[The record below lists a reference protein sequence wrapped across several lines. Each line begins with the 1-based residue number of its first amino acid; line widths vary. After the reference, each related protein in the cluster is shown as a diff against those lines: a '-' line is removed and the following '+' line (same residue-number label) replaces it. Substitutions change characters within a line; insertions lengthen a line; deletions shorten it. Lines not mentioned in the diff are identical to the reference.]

1 MISKNKLDYLTR
13 KDISLRKKILEWYDK
28 NGRHSLPWKNQ
39 SIYLIWIS
47 EIMLQQTQ
55 VKTVIPYFIKFKK
68 KFPTLKKLI
77 RADLDSILN
86 SWSGLGYYR
95 RAKNIYEAC
104 KIIDREYKGIFPK
117 SYEEILKLPGI
128 GRTTAGAIST
138 FSGLGSYSI
147 LDANVRR
154 FLIRVYDL
162 DTKKSSI
169 ESCLLYTSDAADE

>member
-1 MISKNKLDYLTR
+1 MTID
-13 KDISLRKKILEWYDK
+13 
-28 NGRHSLPWKNQ
+28 GRS
-39 SIYLIWIS
+39 
-47 EIMLQQTQ
+47 
-55 VKTVIPYFIKFKK
+55 V
-68 KFPTLKKLI
+68 
-77 RADLDSILN
+77 
-86 SWSGLGYYR
+86 

-104 KIIDREYKGIFPK
+104 KIIDKEHKGIFPK

-162 DTKKSSI
+162 DIKESNIESILWKKSEELLCKKHLRSI
-169 ESCLLYTSDAADE
+169 LLPLQG

>member
-1 MISKNKLDYLTR
+1 MTSKNKLNCLSS
-13 KDISLRKKILEWYDK
+13 KDISLREKILEWYDK

-55 VKTVIPYFIKFKK
+55 VKTVIPYFKKFKK

-104 KIIDREYKGIFPK
+104 KIIDKEYKGIFPK

-128 GRTTAGAIST
+128 GRTTA
-138 FSGLGSYSI
+138 
-147 LDANVRR
+147 
-154 FLIRVYDL
+154 
-162 DTKKSSI
+162 
-169 ESCLLYTSDAADE
+169 